1 MRSLRQAV
9 PEADRYL
16 GDRSLEILSSEGW
29 YTKE

>member
-16 GDRSLEILSSEGW
+16 EDRGLEIFSSEGR